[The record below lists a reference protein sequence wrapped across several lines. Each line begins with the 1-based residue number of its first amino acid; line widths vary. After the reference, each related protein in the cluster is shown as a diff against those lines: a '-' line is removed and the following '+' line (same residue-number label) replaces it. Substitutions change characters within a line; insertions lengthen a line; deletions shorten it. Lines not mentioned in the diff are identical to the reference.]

1 MPVPNHPTNPDLRIT
16 DGQFYADGPH
26 EAFAWAREHAPVYWD
41 EAGGVWGITRYDDV
55 MRVSKAPETFSN
67 AGGIRPEVGPLA
79 HMIDMDDPAHKR
91 RRGLVNRG
99 FTKSRVA
106 EREPRVREIC
116 VDLIEKA
123 KAMGEFEFVHDLAA
137 WLPLIVIGD
146 MLAVE
151 PERYPDLLRWSDDMV
166 VGSGTSDPEL
176 AAKATQA
183 FIEYNDHQTK
193 VLADRRSCPL
203 QPDLVSILVHS
214 EIDGDKLTD
223 DELLAESLLIL
234 IGGDETTRHVLTGG
248 AYELLKRPELYA
260 DLRAH
265 PEKIPT
271 AVEEMLRWV
280 TPIQNMARTAVC
292 DVELHGET
300 IREGQK
306 LLLLYPSAN
315 RDERMFAHPMEFD
328 MARNPNDH
336 IAFGYGAHFCL
347 GASLARLELHVFFEE
362 LVARL
367 PELRLASDAP
377 PPRRASNFICG
388 IEKLPVRVG
397 A

>member
-1 MPVPNHPTNPDLRIT
+1 MTPRHPANSDLRIT
-16 DGQFYADGPH
+16 DGHFYAEGPH
-26 EAFAWAREHAPVYWD
+26 EAFAWARENAPAYWD
-41 EAGGVWGITRYDDV
+41 AAGGVWGISRYEDV
-55 MRVSKAPETFSN
+55 MRISKSPDVFSN

-99 FTKSRVA
+99 FTKSRVS

-123 KAMGEFEFVHDLAA
+123 RARGEFEFVHDLAA
-137 WLPLIVIGD
+137 WLPLMVIGD
-146 MLAVE
+146 MLSVE

-176 AAKATQA
+176 AGKAATA
-183 FIEYNDHQTK
+183 FVEYNEHQTK
-193 VLADRRSCPL
+193 VLADRRSRSP
-203 QPDLVSILVHS
+203 QPDLVSILVHA

-223 DELLAESLLIL
+223 EELLAESLLIL
-234 IGGDETTRHVLTGG
+234 IGGDETTRHVITGG
-248 AYELLKRPELYA
+248 AYELLRRPELYA
-260 DLRAH
+260 RLRER
-265 PEKIPT
+265 PEQIPL

-280 TPIQNMARTAVC
+280 TPIQNMARTATR
-292 DVELHGET
+292 DVELHGER

-315 RDERMFAHPMEFD
+315 RDERMFDRPMEFD
-328 MARNPNDH
+328 IARDPNDH

-347 GASLARLELHVFFEE
+347 GASLARLELRVFFEE
-362 LVARL
+362 LVQRM
-367 PELRLASDAP
+367 PELRLASEDP

-388 IEKLPVRVG
+388 IERLPVRSS

>member
-1 MPVPNHPTNPDLRIT
+1 MANHPQNPDLRIT
-16 DGQFYADGPH
+16 DGHFYADGPH
-26 EAFAWAREHAPVYWD
+26 EAFAWARANAPAYWD
-41 EAGGVWGITRYDDV
+41 DDGGAWGISRYDDV
-55 MRVSKAPETFSN
+55 MRISKSPEVFSN

-123 KAMGEFEFVHDLAA
+123 REKGEFEFVHDLAA

-176 AAKATQA
+176 AGKAAQA
-183 FIEYNDHQTK
+183 FLEYNEHQTK
-193 VLADRRSCPL
+193 VLADRRSRSL
-203 QPDLVSILVHS
+203 QSDLVSILVHS

-223 DELLAESLLIL
+223 EELLAESLLIL
-234 IGGDETTRHVLTGG
+234 IGGDETTRHVITGG
-248 AYELLKRPELYA
+248 AYELLKRPDVYA
-260 DLRAH
+260 RLRSE
-265 PEKIPT
+265 PEKIPL

-280 TPIQNMARTAVC
+280 TPIQNMARTATR

-315 RDERMFAHPMEFD
+315 RDESMFDRPMEFD
-328 MARNPNDH
+328 VTRDPNDH

-347 GASLARLELHVFFEE
+347 GASLARLELKVFFEE
-362 LVARL
+362 LVERL
-367 PELRLASDAP
+367 PELRLAGDAP

-388 IEKLPVRVG
+388 IERMPVRIGV
-397 A
+397 